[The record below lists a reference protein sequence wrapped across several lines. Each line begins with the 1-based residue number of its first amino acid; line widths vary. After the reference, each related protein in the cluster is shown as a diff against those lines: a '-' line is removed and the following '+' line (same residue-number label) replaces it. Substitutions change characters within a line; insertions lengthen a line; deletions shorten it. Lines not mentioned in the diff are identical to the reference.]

1 MKFLKTIF
9 EFPPLVKILIVLL
22 VLGTGWF
29 TFRSIK
35 TSSTQTARYQ
45 TAVVEKGTLTVVVNA
60 SGQVTSQNSAA
71 VDTQAS
77 GVVTKVFVENGQK
90 VISGDKIA
98 ELDLDLVGKQRSSQ
112 AQASYLASKNNLETA
127 KINYYALQSDL
138 LTNWKEFMDISQ
150 SSLYENS
157 DKTPNTAN
165 RELPEFMTV
174 NNDWLGAEAK
184 YKQQENVVKQSQTA
198 LNSSW
203 LSYQHTSST
212 IFAPI
217 SGTVTGLS
225 LQKGL
230 IITAQSNTS
239 ENRQYKNRCLSCYSG

>member
-157 DKTPNTAN
+157 DKTPNTAKEN
-165 RELPEFMTV
+165 IIIATDNTSSPISKAGSLNV
-174 NNDWLGAEAK
+174 LGAVNIA
-184 YKQQENVVKQSQTA
+184 A
-198 LNSSW
+198 IIIA
-203 LSYQHTSST
+203 ST
-212 IFAPI
+212 
-217 SGTVTGLS
+217 GVT
-225 LQKGL
+225 
-230 IITAQSNTS
+230 IIVIKMKPNFIPHSTP
-239 ENRQYKNRCLSCYSG
+239 